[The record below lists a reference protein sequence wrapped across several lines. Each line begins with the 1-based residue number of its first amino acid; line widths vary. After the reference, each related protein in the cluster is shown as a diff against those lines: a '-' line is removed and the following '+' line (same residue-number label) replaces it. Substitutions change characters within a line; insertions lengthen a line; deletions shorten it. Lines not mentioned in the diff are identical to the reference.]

1 MSFSTQ
7 KAGDDFTSDSPAS
20 NAIMFHEVSP
30 PTSWRPS
37 SQFSGRKQSTNPS
50 KLVTQ
55 TNTGPCHNSKSASV
69 SAKASAVLTS
79 KSSTKTSS
87 SSGQNRCEKKSPA
100 DRTNTASSDCSVR
113 ASAEPQLERPQ
124 EKHVDVAVVPSDH
137 RGEADSTEAEKNPE
151 TEKEWEDGE
160 NYQILDS
167 FEEQTDEKMDVE
179 DQQGSSFTKLMEPG
193 VSMDGEGKT
202 RPEENVNMS
211 MDVSVPED
219 PASSTQEDVEVQNR
233 SASLK
238 QLSASDKILNFLPSF
253 V

>member
-1 MSFSTQ
+1 MSISTQ
-7 KAGDDFTSDSPAS
+7 KTGDDFTSDSPAS

-30 PTSWRPS
+30 PTPWRPL
-37 SQFSGRKQSTNPS
+37 SQCRGRKKSTNTS

-55 TNTGPCHNSKSASV
+55 TYAGPCHNSKSASV

-100 DRTNTASSDCSVR
+100 NRTNTASSDCGVR
-113 ASAEPQLERPQ
+113 ASAEPQLERPP
-124 EKHVDVAVVPSDH
+124 EKHIDVAVVPSDH
-137 RGEADSTEAEKNPE
+137 RGTADGTEAEKKPE
-151 TEKEWEDGE
+151 IEKEWEDGE

-179 DQQGSSFTKLMEPG
+179 DPQGSSFTQLMEPG
-193 VSMDGEGKT
+193 VSTDGEGKT
-202 RPEENVNMS
+202 RPEENVHMS

-219 PASSTQEDVEVQNR
+219 PASSTREDVQVQNR

-238 QLSASDKILNFLPSF
+238 QQSANDNILNFLPSF